1 MPRPSARSVTLALT
15 GLAAAFAGGWAFD
28 ALATPIP
35 WLLGP
40 LFAVAG
46 ANLAGLR
53 ITCPPGGR
61 QLGQILIGTAIGLR
75 FTPDVTAIVLGQIHW
90 MAAAALAAILLG
102 GLGAWIQTRIAG
114 LDVPTAFF
122 GSVPGGMAEMLAL
135 GDRFRAEPVALAL
148 SQTVRVGII
157 VVTVPVGL
165 TYLGEAGDAIFLPTV
180 SAVDWQG
187 LPLLLG
193 GTTASALILNRLGMT
208 NAWMLGAAGF
218 AAAITIAGIE
228 ISSLPGSLLILGQL
242 LIGAALGERF
252 DREPMRRA
260 PRVILGAVL
269 STAVLIAAGILLAL
283 GISAASG
290 ISASTMIAAT
300 CPGGLVEMS
309 ITAQVLALGVP
320 LVTAYHIMR
329 IIMITAV
336 TLPLFRLAG
345 RYYPLA

>member
-1 MPRPSARSVTLALT
+1 MVLPSARAVALAAA
-15 GLAAAFAGGWAFD
+15 GLAAALAGGWAFD

-46 ANLAGLR
+46 FNLAGPR
-53 ITCPPGGR
+53 ITCPAGGR
-61 QLGQILIGTAIGLR
+61 QLGQVLIGTAIGLR
-75 FTPDVTAIVLGQIHW
+75 FTPEITAIVLGEIHW

-102 GLGAWIQTRIAG
+102 GFGAWIQTRVAG
-114 LDVPTAFF
+114 LDAPTAFF

-165 TYLGEAGDAIFLPTV
+165 TYFGDVGDAVFSPAAG
-180 SAVDWQG
+180 AVDWRG

-193 GTTASALILNRLGMT
+193 GAAASAAALNRLGMT

-228 ISSLPGSLLILGQL
+228 VSSLPGELLVLGQL

-260 PRVILGAVL
+260 PRVILGAAL
-269 STAVLIAAGILLAL
+269 STTVLIAAGILLAL
-283 GISAASG
+283 GISSASG
-290 ISASTMIAAT
+290 ISVSTMIAAT
-300 CPGGLVEMS
+300 CPGGLAEMS

-329 IIMITAV
+329 IVMITAV
-336 TLPLFRLAG
+336 TLPLFRLIG
-345 RYYPLA
+345 RYRPLA

>member
-1 MPRPSARSVTLALT
+1 MPLLSARALAR
-15 GLAAAFAGGWAFD
+15 AAAGLGAAIAGGWAFD
-28 ALATPIP
+28 MLATPIP

-46 ANLAGLR
+46 FNLAGLR
-53 ITCPPGGR
+53 ITCPAGGR

-75 FTPDVTAIVLGQIHW
+75 FTPEITAIVLGEIHW
-90 MAAAALAAILLG
+90 MAAAAVAAILLG
-102 GLGAWIQTRIAG
+102 GLGAWIQIRVAG

-157 VVTVPVGL
+157 VVTVPAGL
-165 TYLGEAGDAIFLPTV
+165 TFFGDAGDEVFLPAAD
-180 SAVDWQG
+180 AVNWQS

-193 GTTASALILNRLGMT
+193 GAAASAMVLNRLGMT

-218 AAAITIAGIE
+218 AAAITIAGIAL
-228 ISSLPGSLLILGQL
+228 SSLPVALLVLGQL

-252 DREPMRRA
+252 EREPLRRA
-260 PRVILGAVL
+260 PRVILGAAL
-269 STAVLIAAGILLAL
+269 STIMLIATGILLAL
-283 GISAASG
+283 GIAAASG
-290 ISASTMIAAT
+290 ISVSTMVAAT
-300 CPGGLVEMS
+300 CPGGLAEMS

-329 IIMITAV
+329 IVMITAV
-336 TLPLFRLAG
+336 TLPLFRLVA
-345 RYYPLA
+345 RYRPLA